1 MSLDTL
7 SCVEPRFRST
17 PQHEGNTLVLKLA
30 GEANLD
36 ATDSLKRVLEGTH
49 KEALQLKVGEVAVD
63 LTELEFLNSS
73 GIKHFVSWLRRVAE
87 LPKTES
93 YQIRVVSSAL
103 MPWQRRSLEAL
114 QCFAPKLISIETRA
128 A

>member
-1 MSLDTL
+1 M
-7 SCVEPRFRST
+7 
-17 PQHEGNTLVLKLA
+17 LKLA